1 MSHRVKLNK
10 NILAN
15 GAVSTQ
21 PHWPIKSQNV
31 VGERM
36 SPWKVHIIISR
47 DVKLFC
53 SSKELYNIFGG
64 GGVEEGVINNLF
76 IFRNSGKVL

>member
-1 MSHRVKLNK
+1 M
-10 NILAN
+10 
-15 GAVSTQ
+15 AVSS
-21 PHWPIKSQNV
+21 KADS
-31 VGERM
+31 R
-36 SPWKVHIIISR
+36 SR
-47 DVKLFC
+47 DKEVGCRMISKSSNFFLFC

>member
-1 MSHRVKLNK
+1 MIS
-10 NILAN
+10 
-15 GAVSTQ
+15 
-21 PHWPIKSQNV
+21 KSSNFF
-31 VGERM
+31 
-36 SPWKVHIIISR
+36 
-47 DVKLFC
+47 LFC